1 MNMKQFVG
9 NDIVDLQTSDAIN
22 YPKNLRFVKRVL
34 CEQELQDFFAHSNP
48 SILFWMYWA
57 AKEAVFKIIKKI
69 DPKTTFSHRSFQVTL
84 KENNLKAAS
93 GYVTHRDTRYS
104 VTLMISQEWVHCV
117 AVSGHNFGKIVY
129 QVKANHN
136 IPCDP
141 GTFSQSETAS
151 IHSPESFLVRC
162 LVKNIFKDHNGK
174 NCEIR
179 REPLFKK
186 FGPPELWLDGEK
198 KWDIDLSM
206 SHDGN
211 YCAGLIRFQE

>member
-1 MNMKQFVG
+1 MKQFVG

-57 AKEAVFKIIKKI
+57 AKEAVFKILKKR
-69 DPKTTFSHRSFQVTL
+69 DSETTFSHRSFQVTL
-84 KENNLKAAS
+84 NEKTLEAAS
-93 GYVTHRDTRYS
+93 GYVTYRNTRYFVS
-104 VTLMISQEWVHCV
+104 FTNTKEWIHCV
-117 AVSGHNFGKIVY
+117 AISGHNFGKIVF
-129 QVKANHN
+129 QIKPNHE
-136 IPCDP
+136 IPCDANS
-141 GTFSQSETAS
+141 FSQSETAS

-162 LVKNIFKDHNGK
+162 LVKSIFKDHNGE

-179 REPLFKK
+179 REPLLKK
-186 FGPPELWLDGEK
+186 FGPPELWLDGER
-198 KWDIDLSM
+198 KWDLDLSM

-211 YCAGLIRFQE
+211 YCAGLILFKS